1 MAILTCLIPS
11 FPIALWARDDPAL
24 PDRPAAVI
32 GVGDRVVDA
41 TPAALRTGVAVGQTA
56 RQARLACPD
65 LACRSADP
73 RAYAAETEAFLA
85 VLDDFAARVEPWG
98 PGRAYLDVPDLALRD
113 AALFCR
119 DMGRQ
124 VRERLGAAL
133 QPAIG
138 CDSGKFTA
146 HAAASYTRPG
156 ALRVVSHAEARP
168 FLGPLPVGLLPLDE
182 ASQLRLGYLGIR
194 TLGQYAGLP
203 PRAILQQFGN
213 PGRTAHAWA
222 RGQDDRPVVAR
233 QQRPVIT
240 LARDFDAPIDSVPR
254 LLDEARRLLAGPLSE
269 LDARFQGA
277 QTLHAAW
284 ELTGGRRETEGW
296 ALPAPTADL
305 RALAARLA
313 ARWEGRVWDGA
324 VVGLT
329 LTLGEIGDV
338 WGEQLSWLTETS
350 ASSGVAEVVRRLRVR
365 YGAGQLAQA
374 MVRNALDLR
383 VERRAVW
390 REAS

>member
-11 FPIALWARDDPAL
+11 FPIALWQRDDPSL
-24 PDRPAAVI
+24 PGRPAAVI

-41 TPAALRTGVAVGQTA
+41 TPAALRGGVAVGQTA
-56 RQARLACPD
+56 RQARLACPA
-65 LACRSADP
+65 LECRSADP
-73 RAYAAETEAFLA
+73 RAYAVETEAFLA
-85 VLDDFAARVEPWG
+85 VLDDFSARIEPWG
-98 PGRAYLDVPDLALRD
+98 PGRAYLDVPDLALRE
-113 AALFCR
+113 AATFCR

-124 VRERLGAAL
+124 VREKLGAAL

-138 CDSGKFTA
+138 CNSAKFTA

-156 ALRVVSHAEARP
+156 ALRVVSHADARP
-168 FLGPLPVGLLPLDE
+168 FLGPLPVRLLPLDE

-203 PRAILQQFGN
+203 HRAILQQFGN
-213 PGRTAHAWA
+213 PGRVAHAWA
-222 RGQDDRPVVAR
+222 KGQDDRPVVSR
-233 QQRPVIT
+233 QHRTVIT

-254 LLDEARRLLAGPLSE
+254 LLDEARRLLTAPLSQ
-269 LDARFQGA
+269 LHARFQGT
-277 QTLHAAW
+277 QTLQAAW
-284 ELTGGRRETEGW
+284 ELTGGRRETGSW
-296 ALPAPTADL
+296 NLPSPTADL
-305 RALAARLA
+305 RALTTRLA
-313 ARWEGRVWDGA
+313 ARWEGRAWDGA

-338 WGEQLSWLTETS
+338 WGEQISWLTETG
-350 ASSGVAEVVRRLRVR
+350 ASSGVTDVVRRLRVR
-365 YGAGQLAQA
+365 YSAGQLAQA
-374 MVRNALDLR
+374 TVWNALDLR